1 VNNQIRAVAFALLLM
16 FGAVFLNLNWIQLV
30 RAESLAN
37 HPANTRLLIKE
48 YALERGAIRS
58 ADGQTL
64 AQSVPTPNEAL
75 KSLRRYELGPLFAHT
90 VGYYSV
96 RFGRDGLERTYNKQ
110 LSGRGGVVTMQ
121 DLGDRLLGRGEK
133 GDNLVLSIDT
143 RVQRAAES
151 ALRGR
156 KGGVVALDPLNGQI
170 LAMVTLPSFDPNT
183 LSQHSSRGQEQA
195 WNALQRD
202 EEDRPLLN
210 RAAGSA
216 YPPGSTFKV
225 ITAAAALENG
235 MTTDKS
241 FAASG
246 GYQAPQ
252 TDRVIRNFG
261 GGTCGG
267 DMVDALR
274 VSCNT
279 YFAQLGAEVGGAAL
293 ADTARAFG
301 FTEEPPLDIRAAAA
315 KLPSNEDLRSPA
327 FAALSAI
334 GQFNVAASPLQM
346 ALVAAGIANQG
357 NVPRPKLVRQIEDA
371 RGGLLDQSR
380 AEVWK
385 RAVSADT
392 AETIKEMMVGVVEG
406 GTARATAVP
415 GVRVA
420 AKTGTAQSGATG
432 EDTLSWTIAFAPADS
447 PRIAVAVVVE
457 GRESASNET
466 GGRIAAPIV
475 KAVLDAH
482 RSVGRW

>member
-1 VNNQIRAVAFALLLM
+1 VNNQIRAVAYALLLM
-16 FGAVFLNLNWIQLV
+16 FGAVFINLNWIQLV
-30 RAESLAN
+30 RAERLAN
-37 HPANTRLLIKE
+37 HPGNTRLLLKE
-48 YALERGAIRS
+48 YSLERGGIRS

-64 AQSVPTPNEAL
+64 AQSVPTPDEAL
-75 KSLRRYELGPLFAHT
+75 KSLRRYQFGSLFAHT
-90 VGYYSV
+90 VGYYSI
-96 RFGRDGLERTYNKQ
+96 RFGREGLERTYNRQ
-110 LSGRGGVVTMQ
+110 LTGRGGVVTMQ

-143 RVQRAAES
+143 RIQRAAEG
-151 ALRGR
+151 AMQGR
-156 KGGVVALDPLNGQI
+156 KGGVVAMDPLNGQI
-170 LAMVTLPSFDPNT
+170 LAMVSVPSFDPNP
-183 LSQHSSRGQEQA
+183 LSQHSGEGQEEA
-195 WNALQRD
+195 WKALQND
-202 EEDRPLLN
+202 EDRALIN
-210 RAAGSA
+210 RAAFSA

-241 FAASG
+241 FPSSG
-246 GYQAPQ
+246 GFQAPQ

-279 YFAQLGAEVGGAAL
+279 YFAQLGAEVGGDAL
-293 ADTARAFG
+293 AKTAKAFG
-301 FTEEPPLDIRAAAA
+301 FTEVPPLDIRASAA
-315 KLPSNEDLRSPA
+315 KLPSDDDLRSPA

-371 RGGLLDQSR
+371 RGGLVEQSN

-385 RAVSADT
+385 RAVSAET
-392 AETIKEMMVGVVEG
+392 AATIKEMMVGVVEA
-406 GTARATAVP
+406 GTARATAFP

-420 AKTGTAQSGATG
+420 AKTGTAQAGATG
-432 EDTLSWTIAFAPADS
+432 DDTLSWTIAFAPADA

-457 GRESASNET
+457 GKESASNET
-466 GGRIAAPIV
+466 GGRVAAPIV
-475 KAVLDAH
+475 KAVLDSH
-482 RSVGRW
+482 RAVARW

>member
-1 VNNQIRAVAFALLLM
+1 
-16 FGAVFLNLNWIQLV
+16 
-30 RAESLAN
+30 
-37 HPANTRLLIKE
+37 
-48 YALERGAIRS
+48 
-58 ADGQTL
+58 
-64 AQSVPTPNEAL
+64 
-75 KSLRRYELGPLFAHT
+75 
-90 VGYYSV
+90 
-96 RFGRDGLERTYNKQ
+96 
-110 LSGRGGVVTMQ
+110 
-121 DLGDRLLGRGEK
+121 
-133 GDNLVLSIDT
+133 
-143 RVQRAAES
+143 
-151 ALRGR
+151 
-156 KGGVVALDPLNGQI
+156 
-170 LAMVTLPSFDPNT
+170 
-183 LSQHSSRGQEQA
+183 
-195 WNALQRD
+195 
-202 EEDRPLLN
+202 
-210 RAAGSA
+210 
-216 YPPGSTFKV
+216 V

-346 ALVAAGIANQG
+346 ALVAAGIANEG
-357 NVPRPKLVRQIEDA
+357 NVPSPKLVRQIEDA

>member
-1 VNNQIRAVAFALLLM
+1 MNNQIRAVAFALLLM

-267 DMVDALR
+267 DMV
-274 VSCNT
+274 
-279 YFAQLGAEVGGAAL
+279 
-293 ADTARAFG
+293 
-301 FTEEPPLDIRAAAA
+301 
-315 KLPSNEDLRSPA
+315 
-327 FAALSAI
+327 
-334 GQFNVAASPLQM
+334 
-346 ALVAAGIANQG
+346 
-357 NVPRPKLVRQIEDA
+357 
-371 RGGLLDQSR
+371 
-380 AEVWK
+380 
-385 RAVSADT
+385 
-392 AETIKEMMVGVVEG
+392 
-406 GTARATAVP
+406 
-415 GVRVA
+415 
-420 AKTGTAQSGATG
+420 
-432 EDTLSWTIAFAPADS
+432 
-447 PRIAVAVVVE
+447 
-457 GRESASNET
+457 
-466 GGRIAAPIV
+466 
-475 KAVLDAH
+475 
-482 RSVGRW
+482 